1 MRPAFARSLLAGLAA
16 LALNAAVAGGAFADA
31 PRGLTAKDLV
41 MLDRVSDVHVA
52 PDGRTAVYL
61 VRRTDWEANR
71 GRTALWRVD
80 LKARIPEAEPVPG
93 IGDDVGS
100 PQFSPDGRWI
110 YFLSGRSGSGQV
122 WRAPAA
128 GGAPEA
134 VTRLPVGVDA
144 FRLSPDGRTLVVGL
158 AVFPDCADLKCTAD
172 RRSAPAVPSGRAYD
186 RLFVRHWDTWADGT
200 RNQLFAL
207 SAEPGSDP
215 ARIVR
220 LTRGI
225 DGDVPGKPFG
235 GDEDFIITPDG
246 RSVIFSAR
254 IAGKTEAWS
263 TNFDLFQ
270 VPLDGTSAPVNLTPA
285 NLASDT
291 APVVSPDGRTL
302 AWLAMKRP
310 GFEADRNGV
319 MVRDL
324 ATGRTRELA
333 PGWDRSAGGLK
344 WSADSRRL
352 YATAEDL
359 GQTRLF
365 VFDAARG
372 GTPRALTGEG
382 HASSYDLG
390 PGGLVY
396 VQDTLTHPAQVW
408 KAKFDGASPVQLTW
422 HNADRLAQVMMGEPT
437 QFSFTGWNGETVYGY
452 VVRPPGA
459 QPGQKFPV
467 AFLIHGGPQ
476 GSFGNLWHYRW
487 NAQTYAGRGYA
498 VVMIDFH
505 GSTGYGQAFTD
516 SISQHWGD
524 RPLEDLQKG
533 WAAALQ
539 RFAWLDGD
547 RACALGGSYGGYMV
561 NWIAGNWNG
570 PWKCLVNHSGLF
582 DTRNMAYST
591 EELWFTEWENG
602 GMPHDNPAGYER
614 FNPVNHVADWRRPML
629 VIHGQR
635 DYRVP
640 LEQGLA
646 TFTALQRR
654 GVESRFVTF
663 PEENHWILKP
673 RNSVQWHDEV
683 MSWLDRWT
691 APPAR

>member
-1 MRPAFARSLLAGLAA
+1 MRPAPARPLLAGLAA
-16 LALNAAVAGGAFADA
+16 LALLAAGAPAAHADA

-41 MLDRVSDVHVA
+41 TLDRVSEVRLA
-52 PDGRTAVYL
+52 PDGRSAVYV

-71 GRTALWRVD
+71 GRTSLWRID
-80 LKARIPEAEPVPG
+80 LSARNAGPAPLPAV
-93 IGDDVGS
+93 GDDVGS
-100 PQFSPDGRWI
+100 PRFSADGRWI
-110 YFLSGRSGSGQV
+110 YFLSGRSGSSQV

-134 VTRLPVGVDA
+134 VTRLPLDVEA
-144 FRLSPDGRTLVVGL
+144 YRLSADGRTLVLGL
-158 AVFPDCADLKCTAD
+158 AVFPDCGDLKCTAD
-172 RRSAPAVPSGRAYD
+172 RLAAPKVPSGRTHD
-186 RLFVRHWDTWADGT
+186 RLFARHWDTWANGT
-200 RNQLFAL
+200 RNHLYAL
-207 SAEPGSDP
+207 GVEAALAGQAPIPLTPG
-215 ARIVR
+215 
-220 LTRGI
+220 L

-235 GDEDFIITPDG
+235 GEDDFAITPDG

-254 IAGKTEAWS
+254 ISGKTEAWS

-270 VPLDGTSAPVNLTPA
+270 VPLAGGAAPVNLTPENPA
-285 NLASDT
+285 GDS
-291 APVVSPDGRTL
+291 APVLSPDGRTL

-310 GFEADRNGV
+310 GFEADRNGI

-333 PGWDRSAGGLK
+333 PGWDRSAEGLK
-344 WSADSRRL
+344 WSPDGRRL
-352 YATAEDL
+352 YALAQDV
-359 GQTRLF
+359 GQQRLF

-372 GTPRALTGEG
+372 GTPRPLTGEG
-382 HASSYDLG
+382 HASGYDVG
-390 PGGLVY
+390 TSGLVFIH
-396 VQDTLTHPAQVW
+396 DTLTGPSQVW
-408 KAKFDGASPVQLTW
+408 KARTDGASPVQLTW
-422 HNADRLAQVMMGEPT
+422 HNAERLAQVKMGEPT
-437 QFSFTGWNGETVYGY
+437 QFSFAGWNGETVHGY

-459 QPGQKFPV
+459 KPGEKFPV

-487 NAQTYAGRGYA
+487 NAQTYTGRGYA

-516 SISQHWGD
+516 SISRHWGD

-533 WAAALQ
+533 WAAALE
-539 RFAWLDGD
+539 RFPWLDGD

-570 PWKCLVNHSGLF
+570 PWKCLVNHAGLF
-582 DTRNMAYST
+582 DTRAMAYST

-602 GMPHDNPAGYER
+602 GMPHDNPAGYEA
-614 FNPVNHVADWRRPML
+614 FNPVLHVGKWNRPML
-629 VIHGQR
+629 VLHGDR

-640 LEQGLA
+640 LEQGLG

-654 GVESRFVTF
+654 GIESRLVTF
-663 PEENHWILKP
+663 PDENHWILKP

-683 MSWLDRWT
+683 MGWMDRWT
-691 APPAR
+691 AAPR